1 MYSDVIIL
9 MFVCKNIITEKMP
22 ESSVQPMQIL
32 LLLFNTSTYV
42 CHKMTY
48 IIFNKCKYILQM
60 LQYILYLHLEPVSD
74 FL

>member
-1 MYSDVIIL
+1 MYSDVIIF

-22 ESSVQPMQIL
+22 ESSMQPMQIL
-32 LLLFNTSTYV
+32 LLLFNTSNV
-42 CHKMTY
+42 CQKMTY